1 MYNDDNWH
9 YATITYENGL
19 NNLYGDGQLIATG
32 QGFTYG
38 FNTSFAYF
46 VGTED
51 VETDTSTDAQPWKY
65 LPGQIDEISVSNIA
79 RSADWIQTQFNNQ
92 SPPSRFYSSTHRTP
106 FRWLRPRLI
115 FTLRKTNSSSFPPH
129 ATPPLPSYCRAVR
142 PVF

>member
-92 SPPSRFYSSTHRTP
+92 SSPSRFYKFYSPNTLQVAPSSINLYASQNEQFVVP
-106 FRWLRPRLI
+106 
-115 FTLRKTNSSSFPPH
+115 
-129 ATPPLPSYCRAVR
+129 ATCDATIT
-142 PVF
+142 